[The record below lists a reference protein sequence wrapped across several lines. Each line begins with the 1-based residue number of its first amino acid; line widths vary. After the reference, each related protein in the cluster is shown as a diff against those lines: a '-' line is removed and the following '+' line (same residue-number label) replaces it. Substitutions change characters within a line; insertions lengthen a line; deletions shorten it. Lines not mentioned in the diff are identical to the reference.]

1 MIAVQS
7 LSANRS
13 FLAGLLV
20 ALTLVAYGPALDADF
35 IWDDD
40 DYVTENPTLRTADGL
55 RQIWLDYGATPQY
68 YPMVHTSYWLEYQ
81 LWGLEPAGYHAVNV
95 LLHTLGV
102 MLLWA
107 VLAALGLP
115 GAWFAAAIFAVHP
128 VHVESVAWITERK
141 NVLSGVFFLA
151 SLYTYLRSAGLT
163 CKAADESGSGRL
175 YALSLACFAAAL
187 LSKTVT
193 GSLPAVI
200 LLLVWW
206 RRGRIGWS
214 DVQPLI
220 PYFLLAAGFGL
231 LTARLETQHVGAV
244 GWEWDLSFAE
254 RILIAGRALWFY
266 AGKLVWPTQLS
277 FNYPRFEIDSG
288 DFVAWLYPAAAAAV
302 VLAAWTLRARI
313 GRGPLVALLVF
324 AGSLFPALGFFDV
337 YPMRY
342 SFVADHYQYLASVGL
357 IALFAAFAAN
367 AAPRVFDRS
376 GNREAVHATTWKA
389 ERQSGPR
396 AGGGFVLEIV
406 CAGLVLASLTGM
418 CWRQA
423 HVYRDVETLWRDTLA
438 KNPDSSLALGHLGAI
453 AAASGRLDEAV
464 EYLRASLRVEPRQHE
479 GHNNLGNALRL
490 RGEFDEA
497 AASIERSLAVR
508 PDYGLAYNNLGLVR
522 HDQGDFGE
530 AVRSFERA
538 LEINPAFAAA
548 HTNLGITLVAMG
560 DLDAAIAHHHAAL
573 EIAPDLVE
581 ARTNLASALIER
593 GDLDEAIEQLSRVVE
608 LAPASQLAKRNLRA
622 AKRLRARRSESG
634 SPPDR
639 SGDR

>member
-7 LSANRS
+7 LSTNRM
-13 FLAGLLV
+13 FLAGLLI
-20 ALTLVAYGPALDADF
+20 ALTLVAYGPTLDAGF

-55 RQIWLDYGATPQY
+55 RRIWLDYGATPQY

-81 LWGLEPAGYHAVNV
+81 LWGLEPAGFHAVNV
-95 LLHTLGV
+95 LLHTVGA

-115 GAWFAAAIFAVHP
+115 GAWFAAAIFALHP

-141 NVLSGVFFLA
+141 NVLSGVFYLA
-151 SLYTYLRSAGLT
+151 SLHAYLRSAGLGR
-163 CKAADESGSGRL
+163 KAVDEHRATRL
-175 YALSLACFAAAL
+175 YAFSLACFAAAL

-206 RRGRIGWS
+206 RRGRVGWS

-220 PYFLLAAGFGL
+220 PYFLLATGFGL

-244 GWEWDLSFAE
+244 GWEWDLSFVD
-254 RILIAGRALWFY
+254 RVLIAGRALWFY

-288 DFVAWLYPAAAAAV
+288 DFVAWLYPAAAVAV
-302 VLAAWTLRARI
+302 VIVAWSLRARF
-313 GRGPLVALLVF
+313 GRGPLVAVLIF

-342 SFVADHYQYLASVGL
+342 SFVADHFQYLASVGL

-367 AAPRVFDRS
+367 AAPR
-376 GNREAVHATTWKA
+376 KL
-389 ERQSGPR
+389 RQQVGR
-396 AGGGFVLEIV
+396 LAGGRFVPEVV
-406 CAGLVLASLTGM
+406 CAGLVLALLTGM
-418 CWRQA
+418 SWRQS
-423 HVYRDVETLWRDTLA
+423 HVYHDVETLWRDTLA
-438 KNPDSSLALGHLGAI
+438 KNPDSWLALGHLGTI
-453 AAASGRLDEAV
+453 AEERGRFDEAI
-464 EYLRASLRVEPRQHE
+464 EYFRASARVEPRQHE
-479 GHNNLGNALRL
+479 AHNNLGNALRL
-490 RGEFDEA
+490 RGELDDA
-497 AASIERSLAVR
+497 AAAVERSLAAQ
-508 PDYGLAYNNLGLVR
+508 PSYGLAHNSLGLIR
-522 HDQGDFGE
+522 HDQGEFAE

-538 LEINPAFAAA
+538 LELDPDFAAA
-548 HTNLGITLVAMG
+548 QTNLGITLVAVG
-560 DLDAAIAHHHAAL
+560 DLDAAIARHRAAL
-573 EIAPDLVE
+573 EIAPDLVA

-593 GDLDEAIEQLSRVVE
+593 GDLDEAVEQLSRVVE
-608 LAPASQLAKRNLRA
+608 LTPDSQLAKRNLRA
-622 AKRLRARRSESG
+622 AKQLRAKRSGTG
-634 SPPDR
+634 SRSDR
-639 SGDR
+639 SDDR

>member
-7 LSANRS
+7 LSTNRM
-13 FLAGLLV
+13 FLAGLLI
-20 ALTLVAYGPALDADF
+20 ALTLVAYGPTLDAGF

-55 RQIWLDYGATPQY
+55 RRIWLDYGATPQY

-81 LWGLEPAGYHAVNV
+81 LWGLEPAGFHAVNV
-95 LLHTLGV
+95 LLHTVGA

-115 GAWFAAAIFAVHP
+115 GAWFAAAIFALHP

-141 NVLSGVFFLA
+141 NVLSGVFYLA
-151 SLYTYLRSAGLT
+151 SLHAYLRSAGLGR
-163 CKAADESGSGRL
+163 KAVDEHRATRL
-175 YALSLACFAAAL
+175 YAFSLACFAAAL

-206 RRGRIGWS
+206 RRGRVGWS

-220 PYFLLAAGFGL
+220 PYFLLATGFGL

-244 GWEWDLSFAE
+244 GWEWDLSFVD
-254 RILIAGRALWFY
+254 RVLIAGRALWFY

-288 DFVAWLYPAAAAAV
+288 DFVAWLYPAAAVAV
-302 VLAAWTLRARI
+302 VIVAWALRARF
-313 GRGPLVALLVF
+313 GRGPLVAVLIF

-342 SFVADHYQYLASVGL
+342 SFVADHFQYLASVGL

-367 AAPRVFDRS
+367 AAPR
-376 GNREAVHATTWKA
+376 KL
-389 ERQSGPR
+389 RQQVGR
-396 AGGGFVLEIV
+396 LADGRFVPEVV
-406 CAGLVLASLTGM
+406 CVGLVLALLTGM
-418 CWRQA
+418 SWRQS
-423 HVYRDVETLWRDTLA
+423 HVYHDVETLWRDTLA
-438 KNPDSSLALGHLGAI
+438 KNPNSWLALGHLGTI
-453 AAASGRLDEAV
+453 AEERGRFDEAI
-464 EYLRASLRVEPRQHE
+464 EYFRASARVEPRQHE
-479 GHNNLGNALRL
+479 AHNNLGNALRL
-490 RGEFDEA
+490 RGELDEA
-497 AASIERSLAVR
+497 AAAVERSLAAQ
-508 PDYGLAYNNLGLVR
+508 PSYGLAHNSLGLIR
-522 HDQGDFGE
+522 HDQGEFAE

-538 LEINPAFAAA
+538 LELDPDFAAA
-548 HTNLGITLVAMG
+548 QTNLGITLVAVG
-560 DLDAAIAHHHAAL
+560 DLDAAIARHRAAL
-573 EIAPDLVE
+573 EIAPDLVA

-593 GDLDEAIEQLSRVVE
+593 GDLDEAVEQLSRVVE
-608 LAPASQLAKRNLRA
+608 LTPDSQLAKRNLRA
-622 AKRLRARRSESG
+622 ARQLRANRSETG
-634 SPPDR
+634 SRPD
-639 SGDR
+639 

>member
-7 LSANRS
+7 LSTNRM
-13 FLAGLLV
+13 FLAGLLI
-20 ALTLVAYGPALDADF
+20 ALTLVAYGPTLDAGF

-55 RQIWLDYGATPQY
+55 RRIWLDYGATPQY

-81 LWGLEPAGYHAVNV
+81 LWGLEPAGFHAVNV
-95 LLHTLGV
+95 LLHTVGA

-115 GAWFAAAIFAVHP
+115 GAWFAAAIFALHP

-141 NVLSGVFFLA
+141 NVLSGVFYLA
-151 SLYTYLRSAGLT
+151 SLHAYLRSAGLGR
-163 CKAADESGSGRL
+163 KAVDEHRATRL
-175 YALSLACFAAAL
+175 YAFSLACFAAAL

-206 RRGRIGWS
+206 RRGRVGWS

-220 PYFLLAAGFGL
+220 PYFLLATGFGL

-244 GWEWDLSFAE
+244 GWEWDLSFVD
-254 RILIAGRALWFY
+254 RVLIAGRALWFY

-288 DFVAWLYPAAAAAV
+288 DFVAWLYPAAAVAV
-302 VLAAWTLRARI
+302 VIVAWALRARF
-313 GRGPLVALLVF
+313 GRGPLVAVLIF

-342 SFVADHYQYLASVGL
+342 SFVADHFQYLASVGL

-367 AAPRVFDRS
+367 AAPR
-376 GNREAVHATTWKA
+376 KL
-389 ERQSGPR
+389 RQQVGR
-396 AGGGFVLEIV
+396 LADGRFVPEVV
-406 CAGLVLASLTGM
+406 CVGLVLALLTGM
-418 CWRQA
+418 SWRQS
-423 HVYRDVETLWRDTLA
+423 HVYHDVETLWRDTLA
-438 KNPDSSLALGHLGAI
+438 KNPNSWLALGHLGTI
-453 AAASGRLDEAV
+453 AEERGRFDEAI
-464 EYLRASLRVEPRQHE
+464 EYFRASARVEPRQHE
-479 GHNNLGNALRL
+479 AHNNLGNALRL
-490 RGEFDEA
+490 RGELDEA
-497 AASIERSLAVR
+497 AAAVERSLAAQ
-508 PDYGLAYNNLGLVR
+508 PSYGLAHNSLGLIR
-522 HDQGDFGE
+522 HDQGEFAE

-538 LEINPAFAAA
+538 LELDPDFAAA
-548 HTNLGITLVAMG
+548 QTNLGITLVAVG
-560 DLDAAIAHHHAAL
+560 DLDAAIARHRAAL
-573 EIAPDLVE
+573 EIAPDLVA

-593 GDLDEAIEQLSRVVE
+593 GDLDEAVEQLSRVVE
-608 LAPASQLAKRNLRA
+608 LTPDSQLAKRNLRA
-622 AKRLRARRSESG
+622 AKQLRAKRSGTG
-634 SPPDR
+634 SRPDR
-639 SGDR
+639 SDDR

>member
-7 LSANRS
+7 LSSNRI

-20 ALTLVAYGPALDADF
+20 ALTLAAYGPTLDAGF

-40 DYVTENPTLRTADGL
+40 DYVTENPTLRTSDGL
-55 RQIWLDYGATPQY
+55 RRIWLDYGATPQY

-81 LWGLEPAGYHAVNV
+81 LWGLEPAGFHAVNV
-95 LLHTLGV
+95 LLHSFGA

-141 NVLSGVFFLA
+141 NVLSGVFYMA
-151 SLYTYLRSAGLT
+151 SVYAYLQSAGLGRRGV
-163 CKAADESGSGRL
+163 DEHGATRL
-175 YALSLACFAAAL
+175 YAFSLVCFAAAL

-206 RRGRIGWS
+206 RRGRVGWS

-244 GWEWDLSFAE
+244 GWEWDLSFVD

-277 FNYPRFEIDSG
+277 FNYPRFEIDSS
-288 DFVAWLYPAAAAAV
+288 DLVAWLYPAAAVAV
-302 VLAAWTLRARI
+302 VIAAWALRARF
-313 GRGPLVALLVF
+313 GRGPLVAVLVF

-342 SFVADHYQYLASVGL
+342 SFVADHFQYLASVGL
-357 IALFAAFAAN
+357 IALFAALAAN
-367 AAPRVFDRS
+367 AASRRLWPQ
-376 GNREAVHATTWKA
+376 GG
-389 ERQSGPR
+389 QR
-396 AGGGFVLEIV
+396 AGGRTGPELI
-406 CAGLVLASLTGM
+406 CAGLVLALLTGM
-418 CWRQA
+418 SWRQA

-438 KNPDSSLALGHLGAI
+438 KNRDSWLALSHLGTI
-453 AAASGRLDEAV
+453 AEDRGQLDEAV
-464 EYLRASLRVEPRQHE
+464 EYYRASLRVEPRQHE
-479 GHNNLGNALRL
+479 AHNNLGNALRL

-497 AASIERSLAVR
+497 AVAIERSLAVQ
-508 PDYGLAYNNLGLVR
+508 PSYGLAHNSLGLVR
-522 HDQGDFGE
+522 HDQGEFAE
-530 AVRSFERA
+530 AVRSFEHA
-538 LEINPAFAAA
+538 LEIDPDFAAA
-548 HTNLGITLVAMG
+548 QTNLGITLVAVG
-560 DLDAAIAHHHAAL
+560 DLDAAIARHRTAL
-573 EIAPDLVE
+573 EIAPDLVA

-608 LAPASQLAKRNLRA
+608 LDSDSQLAKRNLRV
-622 AKRLRARRSESG
+622 AKQLRARRLEAG
-634 SPPDR
+634 SSPDR
-639 SGDR
+639 SDDP

>member
-7 LSANRS
+7 LSTNRM
-13 FLAGLLV
+13 FLAGLLI
-20 ALTLVAYGPALDADF
+20 ALTLVAYGPTLDAGF

-55 RQIWLDYGATPQY
+55 RRIWLDYGATPQY

-81 LWGLEPAGYHAVNV
+81 LWGLEPAGFHAVNV
-95 LLHTLGV
+95 LLHTVGA

-115 GAWFAAAIFAVHP
+115 GAWFAAAIFALHP

-141 NVLSGVFFLA
+141 NVLSGVFYLA
-151 SLYTYLRSAGLT
+151 SLHAYLRSAGLGR
-163 CKAADESGSGRL
+163 KAVDEHRATRL
-175 YALSLACFAAAL
+175 YAFSLACFAAAL

-206 RRGRIGWS
+206 RRGRVGWS

-220 PYFLLAAGFGL
+220 PYFLLATGFGL

-244 GWEWDLSFAE
+244 GWEWDLSFVD
-254 RILIAGRALWFY
+254 RVLIAGRALCFY

-288 DFVAWLYPAAAAAV
+288 DFVAWLYPAAAVAV
-302 VLAAWTLRARI
+302 VIVAWALRARF
-313 GRGPLVALLVF
+313 GRGPLVAVLIF

-342 SFVADHYQYLASVGL
+342 SFVADHFQYLASVGL

-367 AAPRVFDRS
+367 AAPRRL
-376 GNREAVHATTWKA
+376 
-389 ERQSGPR
+389 RQQVGRR
-396 AGGGFVLEIV
+396 AGGRFVPEVV
-406 CAGLVLASLTGM
+406 CAGLVLALLTGM
-418 CWRQA
+418 SWRQS
-423 HVYRDVETLWRDTLA
+423 HVYHDVETLWLDTLA
-438 KNPDSSLALGHLGAI
+438 KNPDSWLALGHLGTI
-453 AAASGRLDEAV
+453 AEERGRFDEAI
-464 EYLRASLRVEPRQHE
+464 EYFRASARVEPRQHE
-479 GHNNLGNALRL
+479 AHNNLGNALRL
-490 RGEFDEA
+490 RGELDEA
-497 AASIERSLAVR
+497 AAAVERSLAAQ
-508 PDYGLAYNNLGLVR
+508 PSYGLAHNSLGLIR
-522 HDQGDFGE
+522 HDQGEFAE

-538 LEINPAFAAA
+538 LELDPDFAAA
-548 HTNLGITLVAMG
+548 QTNLGITLVAVG
-560 DLDAAIAHHHAAL
+560 DLDAAIARHRAAL
-573 EIAPDLVE
+573 EIAPDLVA

-593 GDLDEAIEQLSRVVE
+593 GDLDEAVEQLSRVVE
-608 LAPASQLAKRNLRA
+608 LTPDSQLAKRNLRA
-622 AKRLRARRSESG
+622 AKQLRAKRSGTG
-634 SPPDR
+634 SRPDR
-639 SGDR
+639 SDDR

>member
-7 LSANRS
+7 LATNRM

-20 ALTLVAYGPALDADF
+20 ALTLVAYGPTLDAGF

-55 RQIWLDYGATPQY
+55 RRIWLDYGATPQY

-81 LWGLEPAGYHAVNV
+81 LWGLEPAGFHAVNV
-95 LLHTLGV
+95 LLHTVGA

-141 NVLSGVFFLA
+141 NVLSGVFYLA
-151 SLYTYLRSAGLT
+151 SLHAYLRSAGLGR
-163 CKAADESGSGRL
+163 KAVDEHRATRL
-175 YALSLACFAAAL
+175 YAFSLACFAAAL

-206 RRGRIGWS
+206 RRGRVGWS

-220 PYFLLAAGFGL
+220 PYFVLATGFGL

-244 GWEWDLSFAE
+244 GWEWDLSFVD
-254 RILIAGRALWFY
+254 RVLIAGRALCFY

-288 DFVAWLYPAAAAAV
+288 DFVAWLYPAAAVAV
-302 VLAAWTLRARI
+302 VIVAWALRARF
-313 GRGPLVALLVF
+313 GRGPLVAVLIF

-342 SFVADHYQYLASVGL
+342 SFVADHFQYLASVGL

-367 AAPRVFDRS
+367 AAPRRL
-376 GNREAVHATTWKA
+376 
-389 ERQSGPR
+389 RQQVGR
-396 AGGGFVLEIV
+396 LAGGRFVPEIV
-406 CAGLVLASLTGM
+406 CVGLVLALLTGM
-418 CWRQA
+418 SWRQS
-423 HVYRDVETLWRDTLA
+423 HVYHDVETLWRDTLA
-438 KNPDSSLALGHLGAI
+438 KNRDSWLALGHLGTI
-453 AAASGRLDEAV
+453 AEETGRFDEAI
-464 EYLRASLRVEPRQHE
+464 EYFRASARVEPRQHE
-479 GHNNLGNALRL
+479 AHNNLGNALRL

-497 AASIERSLAVR
+497 AAAVERSLAAEPR
-508 PDYGLAYNNLGLVR
+508 YGLAHNSLGLIR
-522 HDQGDFGE
+522 HDQGEFAE

-538 LEINPAFAAA
+538 LELDPDFAAA
-548 HTNLGITLVAMG
+548 QTNLGITLVAVG
-560 DLDAAIAHHHAAL
+560 DLDAAIARHRAAL
-573 EIAPDLVE
+573 EIAPDLVA

-593 GDLDEAIEQLSRVVE
+593 GDLDEAVEQLSRVVE
-608 LAPASQLAKRNLRA
+608 LTPASQLAKRNLRA
-622 AKRLRARRSESG
+622 AKRLRAKRSEPR

-639 SGDR
+639 SDDR

>member
-7 LSANRS
+7 LSTNRM
-13 FLAGLLV
+13 FLAGLLI
-20 ALTLVAYGPALDADF
+20 ALTLVAYGPTLDAGF

-55 RQIWLDYGATPQY
+55 RRIWLDYGATPQY

-81 LWGLEPAGYHAVNV
+81 LWGLEPAGFHAVNV
-95 LLHTLGV
+95 LLHTVGA

-115 GAWFAAAIFAVHP
+115 GAWFAAAIFALHP

-141 NVLSGVFFLA
+141 NVLSGVFYLA
-151 SLYTYLRSAGLT
+151 SLHAYLRSAGLGR
-163 CKAADESGSGRL
+163 KAVDEHRATRL
-175 YALSLACFAAAL
+175 YAFSLACFAAAL

-206 RRGRIGWS
+206 RRGRVGWS

-220 PYFLLAAGFGL
+220 PYFLLATGFGL

-244 GWEWDLSFAE
+244 GWEWDLSFVD
-254 RILIAGRALWFY
+254 RVLIAGRALWFY

-288 DFVAWLYPAAAAAV
+288 DFVAWLYPAAAVAV
-302 VLAAWTLRARI
+302 VIVAWALRARF
-313 GRGPLVALLVF
+313 GRGPLVAVLIF

-342 SFVADHYQYLASVGL
+342 SFVADHFQYLASVGL

-367 AAPRVFDRS
+367 AAPR
-376 GNREAVHATTWKA
+376 KL
-389 ERQSGPR
+389 RQQVGR
-396 AGGGFVLEIV
+396 LADGRFVPEIV
-406 CAGLVLASLTGM
+406 CVGLVLALLTGM
-418 CWRQA
+418 SWRQS
-423 HVYRDVETLWRDTLA
+423 HVYHDVETLWRDTLA
-438 KNPDSSLALGHLGAI
+438 KNPNSWLALGHLGTI
-453 AAASGRLDEAV
+453 AEERGRFDEAI
-464 EYLRASLRVEPRQHE
+464 EYFRASARVEPRQHE
-479 GHNNLGNALRL
+479 AHNNLGNALRL
-490 RGEFDEA
+490 RGELDEA
-497 AASIERSLAVR
+497 AAAVERSLAAQ
-508 PDYGLAYNNLGLVR
+508 PSYGLAHNSLGLIR
-522 HDQGDFGE
+522 HDQGEFAE

-538 LEINPAFAAA
+538 LELDPDFAAA
-548 HTNLGITLVAMG
+548 QTNLGITLVAVG
-560 DLDAAIAHHHAAL
+560 DLDAAIARHRAAL
-573 EIAPDLVE
+573 EIAPDLVA

-593 GDLDEAIEQLSRVVE
+593 GDLDEAVEQLSRVVE
-608 LAPASQLAKRNLRA
+608 LTPDSQLAKRNLRA
-622 AKRLRARRSESG
+622 AKQLRAKRSGTG
-634 SPPDR
+634 SRPDR
-639 SGDR
+639 SDDR

>member
-7 LSANRS
+7 LSTNRM
-13 FLAGLLV
+13 FLAGLLI
-20 ALTLVAYGPALDADF
+20 ALTLVAYGPTLDAGF

-55 RQIWLDYGATPQY
+55 RRIWLDYGATPQY

-81 LWGLEPAGYHAVNV
+81 LWGLEPAGFHAVNV
-95 LLHTLGV
+95 LLHTVGA

-115 GAWFAAAIFAVHP
+115 GAWFAAAIFALHP

-141 NVLSGVFFLA
+141 NVLSGVFYLA
-151 SLYTYLRSAGLT
+151 SLHAYLRSAGLGR
-163 CKAADESGSGRL
+163 KAVDEHRATRL
-175 YALSLACFAAAL
+175 YAFSLACFAAAL

-206 RRGRIGWS
+206 RRGRVGWS

-220 PYFLLAAGFGL
+220 PYFLLATGFGL

-244 GWEWDLSFAE
+244 GWEWDLSFVD
-254 RILIAGRALWFY
+254 RVLIAGRALCFY

-288 DFVAWLYPAAAAAV
+288 DFVAWFYPAAAVAV
-302 VLAAWTLRARI
+302 VIVAWALRARF
-313 GRGPLVALLVF
+313 GRGPLVAVLIF

-342 SFVADHYQYLASVGL
+342 SFVADHFQYLASVGL

-367 AAPRVFDRS
+367 AAPRRL
-376 GNREAVHATTWKA
+376 
-389 ERQSGPR
+389 RQQVGR
-396 AGGGFVLEIV
+396 LAGGRFVPEVV
-406 CAGLVLASLTGM
+406 CAGLVLALLTGM
-418 CWRQA
+418 SWRQS
-423 HVYRDVETLWRDTLA
+423 HVYHDVETLWLDTLA
-438 KNPDSSLALGHLGAI
+438 KNPDSWLALGHLGTI
-453 AAASGRLDEAV
+453 AEERGRFDEAI
-464 EYLRASLRVEPRQHE
+464 EYFRASARVEPRQHE
-479 GHNNLGNALRL
+479 AHNNLGNALRL
-490 RGEFDEA
+490 RGELDEA
-497 AASIERSLAVR
+497 AAAVERSLAAQ
-508 PDYGLAYNNLGLVR
+508 PSYGLAHNSLGLIR
-522 HDQGDFGE
+522 HDQGEFAE

-538 LEINPAFAAA
+538 LELDPDFAAA
-548 HTNLGITLVAMG
+548 QTNLGITLVAVG
-560 DLDAAIAHHHAAL
+560 DLDAAIARHRAAL
-573 EIAPDLVE
+573 EIAPDLVA

-593 GDLDEAIEQLSRVVE
+593 GDLDEAVEQLSRVVE
-608 LAPASQLAKRNLRA
+608 LTPDSQLAKRNLRA
-622 AKRLRARRSESG
+622 AKQLRANRSETG
-634 SPPDR
+634 SRPDR
-639 SGDR
+639 SDDR